1 MAAQIQHTKQVIKFN
16 WPVVSGLLLIT
27 AIPGVPAIFIIAL
40 VLLGSGAVAG
50 VSDVINAQYFATPAA
65 ILTHASAGVIFFL
78 TMPWQFS
85 PRLRV
90 CRPRLHKVGGR
101 LAVVSGCVMA
111 ISGVWMHLML
121 TPNELGGR
129 FVSLLIM
136 SVAICGAFCTA
147 IGHVIKGRVV
157 QHKKWM
163 IRAVALALA
172 AITPLITGALL
183 QLIFGAWAGVYETL
197 LAFHHS
203 YDRLIAMVIN
213 LTIVEM
219 VMRQTSMAQP
229 GSPALSE

>member
-27 AIPGVPAIFIIAL
+27 AIPGIPAIFIVAL

-50 VSDVINAQYFATPAA
+50 ASDVINAQYFATPAA
-65 ILTHASAGVIFFL
+65 ILTHASAGALFFL
-78 TMPWQFS
+78 MMPWQFS
-85 PRLRV
+85 PRMRV
-90 CRPRLHKVGGR
+90 CRPTLHKVGGQ
-101 LAVVSGCVMA
+101 LVVVSGCVMA

-136 SVAICGAFCTA
+136 SVAICGAFCAA
-147 IGHVIKGRVV
+147 IAHVKKGRIT

-163 IRAVALALA
+163 IRAAALALA
-172 AITPLITGALL
+172 AITPLFTGALL
-183 QLIFGAWAGVYETL
+183 QLVFSAWEGVYETL
-197 LAFHHS
+197 LAFHHN

-213 LTIVEM
+213 LVIVE
-219 VMRQTSMAQP
+219 VIIRQKSISQP
-229 GSPALSE
+229 STLALSE